1 MSCSKDQSSAPWWG
15 STIPTRPTSPVSQF
29 CVFQFYQCSR
39 YSYISWEVHLEHGV
53 DFGVFETCLGIA
65 FVLIGQIRVLVD
77 ADKWTAS
84 QIKVLDHQ
92 LSEAIIGIVHFIVK
106 EEGQVEFFVN
116 VVHKLIHS
124 LSIDVTQHTFT
135 IEKCRCWCVYFMLL

>member
-1 MSCSKDQSSAPWWG
+1 M
-15 STIPTRPTSPVSQF
+15 
-29 CVFQFYQCSR
+29 
-39 YSYISWEVHLEHGV
+39 
-53 DFGVFETCLGIA
+53 FETCLGIA

-135 IEKCRCWCVYFMLL
+135 IEKCRC